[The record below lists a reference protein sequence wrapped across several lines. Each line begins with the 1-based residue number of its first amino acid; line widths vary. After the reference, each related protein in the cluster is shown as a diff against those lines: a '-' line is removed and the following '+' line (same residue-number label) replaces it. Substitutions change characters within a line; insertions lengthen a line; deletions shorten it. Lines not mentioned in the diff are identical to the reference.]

1 MQAGKLP
8 KDVLQFVAEEID
20 TVPHLEALLLLFEQP
35 GERWTVERMAARL
48 YVAPDAATRILE
60 DLERRRLVKSVSRAE
75 VPEYVYDA
83 EWDVSGRL
91 MADVAAAYRRKLA
104 AVAAFI
110 HSKGSRSVREFARA
124 FDLKKDR

>member
-1 MQAGKLP
+1 VQAGKLP
-8 KDVLQFVAEEID
+8 KEVLRFVAEEID

-35 GERWTVERMAARL
+35 GERWTVERTAARL
-48 YVAPDAATRILE
+48 YVPPDAAARILE
-60 DLERRRLVKSVSRAE
+60 DLERRRLVQAVPRAE
-75 VPEYVYDA
+75 PPEYAYDP

-104 AVAAFI
+104 AVADFI

-124 FDLKKDR
+124 FDFKKDR